1 MKTTR
6 KVQLHQS
13 VLKALSECEMD
24 ICGADNES
32 TQNLR
37 TRLQAVD
44 RHKRDKVAAYINCI
58 TRRLQSD
65 DCL

>member
-44 RHKRDKVAAYINCI
+44 SHKRDKVAG
-58 TRRLQSD
+58 
-65 DCL
+65 